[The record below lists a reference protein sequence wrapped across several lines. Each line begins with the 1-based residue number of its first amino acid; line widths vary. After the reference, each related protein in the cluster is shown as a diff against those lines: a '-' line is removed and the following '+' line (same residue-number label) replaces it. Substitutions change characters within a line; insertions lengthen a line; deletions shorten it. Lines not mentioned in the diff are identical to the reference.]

1 MYFGKRAALSDAIV
15 AELENALVVMRAQ
28 RKMVEVEP
36 KQASGKRKFDFEKA
50 ACFFV
55 DRLPT
60 SKEMEIHMNCTK
72 MTVYLNKKRPEFIN
86 AVRALGYDGQVSL
99 RMERK
104 GRKTR

>member
-1 MYFGKRAALSDAIV
+1 MYFGKRPALDPRII
-15 AELENALVVMRAQ
+15 AELENEVAVMKAQ
-28 RKMVEVEP
+28 RKNVVVEP

-50 ACFFV
+50 ARFFV

-104 GRKTR
+104 GGKTR